1 MLKKLMNGEL
11 SLKDTFWKFGV
22 LGLPLIT
29 LLVKIF
35 GKMLSRKLNNY
46 SIVSYYLS
54 PNNHIEFITTVLTI
68 LYLSSVSFIL
78 FYSFSLLLGIWRSS
92 AEYNRSLWFRHL
104 SRIFM
109 VLMIFTALKITFR
122 F

>member
-1 MLKKLMNGEL
+1 MNGEL

-22 LGLPLIT
+22 LGLPVIT
-29 LLVKIF
+29 LLVKIL
-35 GKMLSRKLNNY
+35 GKMLSGKLKKY

-54 PNNHIEFITTVLTI
+54 PNNHIEFSTTILTV
-68 LYLSSVSFIL
+68 LYLSAVSFIL
-78 FYSFSLLLGIWRSS
+78 FYAFSLLLGTWRSS

-104 SRIFM
+104 SRLFM
-109 VLMIFTALKITFR
+109 VMMLFTALKTTFG

>member
-22 LGLPLIT
+22 LGLPVIT

-46 SIVSYYLS
+46 SIVTYYLS
-54 PNNHIEFITTVLTI
+54 PNNHIEFTTTVLTV

-78 FYSFSLLLGIWRSS
+78 FYAFSLLLGTWRSS

-104 SRIFM
+104 ARVFM
-109 VLMIFTALKITFR
+109 VLMLFTALKITFR